1 MHLIKSIPKYSFR
14 NKIPEKFSDRV
25 PIIIFFLNT
34 SQDVGQIAK
43 SVGHLEKFTGTG
55 QSGQRGQF
63 AETPG

>member
-1 MHLIKSIPKYSFR
+1 MHIINSKPKYSFR

-25 PIIIFFLNT
+25 FYYNFFLNT